1 MSNSDFGVIVAKFDD
16 SRSAQRALR
25 EVKKVMSQQQ
35 VAVRE
40 GAVIVRDVDGELHI
54 SDVKEIVLSDIVR
67 DVTDLTM
74 ALGRGG
80 FSLTMRLMGGAVG
93 LAVDGVR
100 LALRGTWRAAILTG
114 AILATPGRKLSSYLQ
129 LDKYM
134 QTMGED
140 LEPGTAA
147 VILVLADDQD
157 GDLAEMLAGSGG
169 TLL

>member
-1 MSNSDFGVIVAKFDD
+1 MSNRDFGVIVAKFDD

-40 GAVIVRDVDGELHI
+40 GAVIVRDADGELHI
-54 SDVKEIVLSDIVR
+54 SDVKEIGLNDIVR
-67 DVTDLTM
+67 GTTGLTM
-74 ALGRGG
+74 ALSRGG
-80 FSLTMRLMGGAVG
+80 FNLTMRLLGGAVG
-93 LAVDGVR
+93 LAAAGVS
-100 LALRGTWRAAILTG
+100 LALRSTWRAAMLTG

-134 QTMGED
+134 QTVGED

-157 GDLAEMLAGSGG
+157 GDLAEMLTGSGG

>member
-54 SDVKEIVLSDIVR
+54 RDVREMGLSDVFLGT
-67 DVTDLTM
+67 TDLTM
-74 ALGRGG
+74 ALGRDG
-80 FSLTMRLMGGAVG
+80 FNLTMRLLGGAVG
-93 LAVDGVR
+93 LAAAGVS
-100 LALRGTWRAAILTG
+100 LALRSAWRAAVLTG
-114 AILATPGRKLSSYLQ
+114 AILATPGRKLSSYLR

-134 QTMGED
+134 QTVGED

-157 GDLAEMLAGSGG
+157 GDLAEVLAGSGG
-169 TLL
+169 MLL

>member
-1 MSNSDFGVIVAKFDD
+1 MSNRDFGVIVAKFDD

-40 GAVIVRDVDGELHI
+40 GAVIIRDADGDLHI
-54 SDVKEIVLSDIVR
+54 SDVKELGLNDIVR
-67 DVTDLTM
+67 GTTDLTV
-74 ALGRGG
+74 AVGRGG
-80 FSLTMRLMGGAVG
+80 FNLTMRLLGGAVG
-93 LAVDGVR
+93 LAADGVR
-100 LALRGTWRAAILTG
+100 LALRSTWRAAVFTG
-114 AILATPGRKLSSYLQ
+114 AILATPGRRLSSYLE

-140 LEPGTAA
+140 LAPGTAA

>member
-1 MSNSDFGVIVAKFDD
+1 MSNNNFEMIVAKFDD

-35 VAVRE
+35 VTVRE
-40 GAVIVRDVDGELHI
+40 GAVIVRDADGELHI
-54 SDVKEIVLSDIVR
+54 SDVKEIGLGDIVR
-67 DVTDLTM
+67 GATDLTV
-74 ALGRGG
+74 AVGRGG
-80 FSLTMRLMGGAVG
+80 FNLTMRFMGGVVG
-93 LAVDGVR
+93 LAADGVR
-100 LALRGTWRAAILTG
+100 LALRGTWRAAILAG

-134 QTMGED
+134 QTVGED

-157 GDLAEMLAGSGG
+157 SDLAEMLAGSGG

>member
-16 SRSAQRALR
+16 SRNAQRALR

-35 VAVRE
+35 IAVRE
-40 GAVIVRDVDGELHI
+40 GAVIVRDADGDLHI
-54 SDVKEIVLSDIVR
+54 SDVKEIGLSDIFLGT
-67 DVTDLTM
+67 TDLTV
-74 ALGRGG
+74 ALGRRG
-80 FSLTMRLMGGAVG
+80 FNLTRRLLGGAVG
-93 LAVDGVR
+93 LAAAGVS
-100 LALRGTWRAAILTG
+100 LALRSAWRAAIFTG
-114 AILATPGRKLSSYLQ
+114 AILATPGRRLSSYLE

-134 QTMGED
+134 QTVGED

-157 GDLAEMLAGSGG
+157 GDLAEMLSGSGG

>member
-1 MSNSDFGVIVAKFDD
+1 MSNRDFGVIVAKFED
-16 SRSAQRALR
+16 SRSAQRALH
-25 EVKKVMSQQQ
+25 EVKKGMSQQQ
-35 VAVRE
+35 VTVRE
-40 GAVIVRDVDGELHI
+40 GAVIVRDADGELHI
-54 SDVKEIVLSDIVR
+54 SDVKEIGLGDIVR
-67 DVTDLTM
+67 GATDLTM
-74 ALGRGG
+74 GLGRGG
-80 FSLTMRLMGGAVG
+80 FNLTMRFMGGAVG
-93 LAVDGVR
+93 LAVGATR
-100 LALRGTWRAAILTG
+100 LAMRGAWRAAFFASAVI
-114 AILATPGRKLSSYLQ
+114 ATPGRRLSSYLQ

>member
-1 MSNSDFGVIVAKFDD
+1 MSNSDFEMIVAKFSD
-16 SRSAQRALR
+16 SRSAQHALR
-25 EVKKVMSQQQ
+25 DVKKVMSQQQ

-54 SDVKEIVLSDIVR
+54 SDVKEIGLSDIVR
-67 DVTDLTM
+67 VTADLTV
-74 ALGRGG
+74 ALSRGG
-80 FSLTMRLMGGAVG
+80 FNLTMRLMGGTVG
-93 LAVDGVR
+93 LAADGVR

-134 QTMGED
+134 QTVGED

>member
-1 MSNSDFGVIVAKFDD
+1 MSNSDFEMIVARFSD

-25 EVKKVMSQQQ
+25 DVKKVMSQQQ

-40 GAVIVRDVDGELHI
+40 GAVIIRDADGELHI
-54 SDVKEIVLSDIVR
+54 SDVKELGLSDIVR
-67 DVTDLTM
+67 GTTDLTM
-74 ALGRGG
+74 AVGRGG
-80 FSLTMRLMGGAVG
+80 FNLTMRLMGGAVG
-93 LAVDGVR
+93 LAADGVR

-134 QTMGED
+134 QTVGED

>member
-25 EVKKVMSQQQ
+25 EVKKVMSRQQA
-35 VAVRE
+35 AVRE
-40 GAVIVRDVDGELHI
+40 GAVIVRDADGELHI
-54 SDVKEIVLSDIVR
+54 SDVKELGLSDIVR
-67 DVTDLTM
+67 GTTDLTV

-80 FSLTMRLMGGAVG
+80 FNLTMRLMGGAVG
-93 LAVDGVR
+93 LAADGVR

-129 LDKYM
+129 LDRYM
-134 QTMGED
+134 QTVGED
-140 LEPGTAA
+140 LEPGAAA
-147 VILVLADDQD
+147 VILILADDQD